1 MANPIVIP
9 ASSALPN
16 GVKFATFRQETAR
29 ILRNTSIHLP
39 WNIKAGL
46 LSSFSWRLKLSGY
59 NKGFR
64 AKVIGEGITG
74 YFNTIRRNLSAGYTV
89 NRPREIISKTSRKG
103 RKNTEWFK
111 TGKTPYDSVLFVPAT
126 QDSSLAKTLKQHEEM
141 NNQGRSSRIRIVEVA
156 GKSIKKVLAPN
167 YPWPTSKCSD
177 PQCFPCSSSVGPP
190 KISCR
195 VPGILYRII
204 CSLCDGTNDQAVYH
218 GESGH
223 NAYTRGGEHL
233 KEYRAG
239 LTTNCMSIHSRVHHP
254 EADRTEI
261 HYRMEVLK
269 VHRRPLD
276 RQIGEA
282 LSIANSTAGIKM
294 NKLGLSW
301 AKLSQGWG
309 CRLASWGLFGLRPDW
324 AILKSISGIY

>member
-1 MANPIVIP
+1 M
-9 ASSALPN
+9 
-16 GVKFATFRQETAR
+16 
-29 ILRNTSIHLP
+29 
-39 WNIKAGL
+39 
-46 LSSFSWRLKLSGY
+46 
-59 NKGFR
+59 
-64 AKVIGEGITG
+64 
-74 YFNTIRRNLSAGYTV
+74 
-89 NRPREIISKTSRKG
+89 
-103 RKNTEWFK
+103 
-111 TGKTPYDSVLFVPAT
+111 
-126 QDSSLAKTLKQHEEM
+126 
-141 NNQGRSSRIRIVEVA
+141 
-156 GKSIKKVLAPN
+156 
-167 YPWPTSKCSD
+167 
-177 PQCFPCSSSVGPP
+177 
-190 KISCR
+190 
-195 VPGILYRII
+195 

-282 LSIANSTAGIKM
+282 LSIANSSAGIKM